1 MNMYKV
7 LWICSIAMVCSA
19 GQMPRK
25 EVESV
30 PSTQE
35 VAAQEEIAKEEST
48 KKPERR
54 SAAKRSMDAPIE
66 DAARKGAAKKVVE
79 EALDL

>member
-1 MNMYKV
+1 MYKV
-7 LWICSIAMVCSA
+7 LCFCSIAFLCTA

-25 EVESV
+25 EAEPV

-35 VAAQEEIAKEEST
+35 VATQEAVATQEEPVAKI
-48 KKPERR
+48 ERR

-66 DAARKGAAKKVVE
+66 NEARKGAAKKVVE
-79 EALDL
+79 EASSL